1 MSAAKSIC
9 LSLLVACFAPAAQA
23 QTSPNVQKS
32 LLTHKVLTRTVA
44 ISRHENG
51 TSWTDSKGLIA
62 GQAET
67 SRPAIPSS
75 NWGLILL
82 LFCALAG
89 YQLRRN
95 HRTLDH
101 RLTGP

>member
-23 QTSPNVQKS
+23 QISPNVHKS
-32 LLTHKVLTRTVA
+32 LLTHRPLTSTVA
-44 ISRHENG
+44 ISRHQNG
-51 TSWTDSKGLIA
+51 TSWTDSEGLID
-62 GQAET
+62 QAET
-67 SRPAIPSS
+67 IRPAIPSS